1 MGRRPYWLL
10 AAVSAA
16 GLAVAA
22 IAAAGPPGQDTV
34 TQSATCL
41 DGGGV
46 LWKTRA
52 VWGESY
58 RDADGV
64 LRVSIDRAGWTTTK
78 PGSVPTDSS
87 IRSYDGAGVRVQEL
101 NWTGRF
107 DYGSGSAYK
116 YRNPLNPPSAPGR
129 AKVTVRLGLD
139 GDGLGGCTVTFTQPG
154 LAPTTAP
161 TSPASPSAAADQP
174 GDPASWRSVKAVH
187 SDGTPGAKCRGHGD
201 DRAAIQKHLDEI
213 SAAGGGTV
221 YHPKGTCTIG
231 NTLVIPGNVTYRG
244 DGRDASPLKAAKS
257 FPGGKALVRLT
268 GAAKIADLWLDGGEE
283 PNTTTVFID
292 RTANGAQLLHSI
304 VVGYTRYG
312 VQIAPGARNF
322 LYDGYENYGE
332 RPTHRDDYAG
342 IRCDRAQATIRMVT
356 VNGASGNRA
365 GSALR
370 STGCQLSVH
379 GIHFER
385 WAAGVTVDNKTTGEV
400 ISAYGGPAT
409 NPVPII
415 ADASSGAHMVWADLV
430 PFYNTKPITL
440 KLRSTSVRGR
450 LLYRRT

>member
-10 AAVSAA
+10 AAVTTA

-22 IAAAGPPGQDTV
+22 FAAAGPPEQGVV

-46 LWKTRA
+46 PWKTRA
-52 VWGESY
+52 VWGKSY

-64 LRVSIDRAGWTTTK
+64 LRASIDRAGWTTTK
-78 PGSVPTDSS
+78 PGLVPTDSLV
-87 IRSYDGAGVRVQEL
+87 RTYDGAGVRIQEL

-107 DYGSGSAYK
+107 DYKSGSAYK
-116 YRNPLNPPSAPGR
+116 FRNPLNPPSAPGR

-139 GDGLGGCTVTFTQPG
+139 GDGLGGCTVTFTEPG
-154 LAPTTAP
+154 LVPTTTSTSAV
-161 TSPASPSAAADQP
+161 SPAAAHDEP
-174 GDPASWRSVKAVH
+174 GDSTSWRSVKAAH
-187 SDGTPGAKCRGHGD
+187 TDGTPGATCNAHGD
-201 DRAAIQKHLDEI
+201 DRAAIQKHLDDI
-213 SAAGGGTV
+213 AAAGGGTV
-221 YHPKGTCTIG
+221 YQPKGTCTLG
-231 NTLVIPGNVTYRG
+231 DTLVIPGNVVYRG
-244 DGRDASPLKAAKS
+244 DGRDASPLKAASS

-268 GAAKIADLWLDGGEE
+268 GRAKIADVWLDGGGK
-283 PNTTTVFID
+283 PDTTTVLID
-292 RTANGAQLLHSI
+292 RTSDGAQLFHSI

-322 LYDGYENYGE
+322 IYDGHENYGE

-342 IRCDRAQATIRMVT
+342 IRCDRAQGTIRMVT

-365 GSALR
+365 GSALT

-385 WAAGVTVDNKTTGEV
+385 WAAGITVDAETTGEV
-400 ISAYGGPAT
+400 ISAYGGPAS

-415 ADASSGAHMVWADLV
+415 ADASSGAHMLWADLV
-430 PFYNTKPITL
+430 PFYDTEPVTL
-440 KLRSTSVRGR
+440 KLPSASVRGR
-450 LLYRRT
+450 VVYRET